1 LLIPQYFWT
10 IFDFKTSSSDL
21 EGVVVP
27 YELFDCVYSPAKKRG
42 PNPGQHN
49 KRKTDVSE
57 AQQQQQQQPVRVS
70 SPSSTSHSASP
81 SPPIAIA
88 IGSTASTAS
97 NGGHMHP
104 NGQHNVQHQAPV
116 LPAGVVADHH
126 LAMLAASHPVGNM
139 LRSYYQLTINEMFR
153 LPTTGELSTAGAYS
167 SRFAELALG
176 ALVKDDMVL
185 AHELCNVVVHCLQA
199 ALRDNFDDDP
209 RGNGNGDDDS
219 SYEVAKTYYL
229 LGVFRAFRGDFGRYF
244 KYRRICLTC
253 LSKLPVRLAQNGSLL
268 LDSVSCH

>member
-1 LLIPQYFWT
+1 LT
-10 IFDFKTSSSDL
+10 IFDTKTSSSDL
-21 EGVVVP
+21 DGVVVP

-49 KRKTDVSE
+49 KRKTDVGE
-57 AQQQQQQQPVRVS
+57 AQQQQQQQQQPVRVS
-70 SPSSTSHSASP
+70 SPSSSSHSISP

-88 IGSTASTAS
+88 ISSIA
-97 NGGHMHP
+97 GGLMQP
-104 NGQHNVQHQAPV
+104 NGPHNGQHQAPV
-116 LPAGVVADHH
+116 VPAGVVADHH
-126 LAMLAASHPVGNM
+126 LAMLASSHPVGNM

-176 ALVKDDMVL
+176 ALVKDDMVM

-244 KYRRICLTC
+244 KYRRICLAC
-253 LSKLPVRLAQNGSLL
+253 LSRLPVRLAKTDRLL
-268 LDSVSCH
+268 LESVSCH